1 MKNEPLFDLINA
13 LTMSEKRFFKIF
25 SQRHV
30 IGEKNQYLLMFDFI
44 DKSKTINNEILLEQ
58 PFSKNLSA
66 EKNYLYRLIL
76 KSLNAYYYEFSSKM
90 KVQNLINN
98 AEILAYKGLEYQ
110 ALNILDKA
118 KTIAEIAELFTHSL
132 TIEQTK
138 FEILSKLT
146 KYDDANIHLEFT
158 QVELEK
164 FKALLSVQKLATQA
178 YSARQ
183 KQGAIRSKDELIA
196 LNKLIATQQKKG
208 YDSLK
213 TTLFQNSLNITQA
226 HASKEFKKEIDLL
239 HRIIALYENNQ
250 FLMEY
255 SIKGYISSVYN
266 LANTYRNL
274 KDYRKVLKV
283 LQKLEDLKN
292 NKLITNSKSLSAYI
306 FFLSNSLKLLI
317 YILNQDINLAYK
329 LYLTI
334 KKEYNQHTKSIDK
347 SVVYEHYI
355 LLTSILIRTNEYK
368 EALKFSNL
376 IINDTTYKNR
386 ADILSFIRLLNLV
399 IHFELKNDLI
409 IDSLSSAAK
418 SYLKKRK
425 RLFKTEYEVISF
437 IQKYGIVEK
446 AKLIKINERL
456 VLLKAE
462 PIEKIMFNVFD
473 FQEWLESKIK

>member
-1 MKNEPLFDLINA
+1 MKKEPLFDLIDA

-30 IGEKNQYLLMFDFI
+30 IGGENQYLQLFNFI
-44 DKSKTINNEILLEQ
+44 DNELKVTNEALVKQ
-58 PFSKNLSA
+58 PFVKNISA

-76 KSLNAYYYEFSSKM
+76 KSLNAYYYEFSNKM
-90 KVQNLINN
+90 KIQNLINN

-110 ALNILDKA
+110 ALKILEKA
-118 KTIAEIAELFTHSL
+118 KEIAEIAELFTHSL

-146 KYDDANIHLEFT
+146 KYDDANIHLDHT
-158 QVELEK
+158 LIDLEK
-164 FKALLSVQKLATQA
+164 FKALLSVQKLTTQV

-183 KQGAIRSKDELIA
+183 KKGTIRSKDELMT
-196 LNKLIATQQKKG
+196 LNKLITAQQKKG

-213 TTLFQNSLNITQA
+213 TALFQNSLSITQA
-226 HASKEFKKEIDLL
+226 HASKDFKKEIDLL
-239 HRIIALYENNQ
+239 HSIIALYENNQ

-255 SIKGYISSVYN
+255 SVKGYISSVYN

-274 KDYRKVLKV
+274 NDYKKSLKT
-283 LQKLEDLKN
+283 LEKLEDLKN
-292 NKLITNSKSLSAYI
+292 NKLIANSKSLSAYI

-334 KKEYNQHTKSIDK
+334 KKEYNQHAKSIDK

-355 LLTSILIRTNEYK
+355 LLTSILIRKNEYK

-409 IDSLSSAAK
+409 IDSLSTAAK

-425 RLFKTEYEVISF
+425 RLFKTEYEVINF
-437 IQKYGIVEK
+437 IQKHGIVK
-446 AKLIKINERL
+446 NVNLKKINERL
-456 VLLKAE
+456 MLLKAE
-462 PIEKIMFNVFD
+462 PIEKIMFTVFD
-473 FQEWLESKIK
+473 FQKWVENKI